1 MTFGQCPTRVNPW
14 AVGPSQQAV
23 SQLSTAHSAPT
34 SSRVASSSIS
44 PAACRSR
51 HSVSPSEST
60 PIPHSQTL
68 GKPVGQAP
76 AADKRNA
83 ATVLPHGH
91 RPARGCSKRTAAT
104 VRLPPS
110 VRTLQRASGSRGGG
124 QHPASRPPGAEL
136 ERRAH
141 TSTRRGVLT
150 VVGNT
155 QSPKSWSGTVPL
167 IESVCP
173 TLSHLL
179 QWRRPCGQ
187 PRMLC

>member
-1 MTFGQCPTRVNPW
+1 MGRR
-14 AVGPSQQAV
+14 AVAAKPYPNCE
-23 SQLSTAHSAPT
+23 LSTAHSAPT

-51 HSVSPSEST
+51 LSVSPSEST

-68 GKPVGQAP
+68 GKPVG
-76 AADKRNA
+76 R
-83 ATVLPHGH
+83 H
-91 RPARGCSKRTAAT
+91 RRPTSTTSRRCSKRTAAT

-141 TSTRRGVLT
+141 TSTRRGVLA
-150 VVGNT
+150 VDGNT